1 MKLVLDSYG
10 SIWPPGKL
18 NGLTTDIGEYS
29 ECLGIES
36 PKLENYQTFN
46 GKYCLMKI
54 IIPFPELSALYNDE
68 SHLKNELIS
77 SSPII
82 STILYLNGAIH
93 QMGICIPSQ
102 CSASEIEHLINAS
115 K

>member
-1 MKLVLDSYG
+1 MTQVLDSYG

-18 NGLTTDIGEYS
+18 NGLTTDFGEYS

-36 PKLENYQTFN
+36 PKLENYQTIN

-54 IIPFPELSALYNDE
+54 IIPFPELSALNTDE
-68 SHLKNELIS
+68 SHLENELIS

-82 STILYLNGAIH
+82 STHSFSKRCHSSDGY
-93 QMGICIPSQ
+93 MYTIPMQ
-102 CSASEIEHLINAS
+102 CF
-115 K
+115 